1 MTFLHQILKCLILGL
16 TIVISLIQNGSAQQI
31 THNHVPM
38 KTNANKSESLICE
51 NKPPISRMVF
61 SPDDVSSKHECSQI
75 KGFVPKIAK
84 DKETDM
90 EFHSEKTESIL
101 SAVNP
106 IMGVNFLANELQSGI
121 SPSDNS
127 IAVSDAGYIV
137 TVDSRTIEYY
147 KTDGTNLLAWETL
160 EHFFNDINLLQ
171 ADFYDPKVIYDPKA
185 DRFVFIV
192 MNGGNVANNNLVL
205 AFSKTDNP
213 MDGWYKDYRILAN
226 SLEPTFFMDRPSIG
240 ITGDELFISGGMANA
255 SLDHATLIQIGLQ
268 EGYNNNPLDYRFWI
282 NYSANPIIIAP
293 ASYGQD
299 GFYGPNMYMVG
310 TDEIGSNQVY
320 LFEVT
325 GLRSSPG
332 TVINTYSIAC
342 TAYSPGSDANQL
354 GNAQLLDVGDCRMQS
369 AFYLNGKVHFV
380 FSGDAGSGW
389 NGIKYK
395 IIDIVNLSV
404 AGGEHQWQ
412 LTGNFDYC
420 YPSIASFGTDPTDES
435 AMICFLRTGPSIY
448 PQVCVVNF
456 DDGAWSPSG
465 TKIVKASLGPISLFP
480 AGTVERWGDYTGIQR
495 MYGNPNRT
503 CWLVGA
509 YCFGSGT
516 NHWLVNNGWNAW
528 AAEILEFPVGLSES
542 INGNLIEVYPNP
554 TSSMIYIKS
563 NLEYKDSYI
572 ELIDLTGK
580 IVVSKKLGHKE
591 LNSLYELNIA
601 EIPNGVYILH
611 LQNSND
617 LNFNEKVIILH

>member
-1 MTFLHQILKCLILGL
+1 MISLGQTLKCIALSIAISVVENVGAQLI
-16 TIVISLIQNGSAQQI
+16 A
-31 THNHVPM
+31 HNHIPM
-38 KTNANKSESLICE
+38 KTNTNKSKSLICE
-51 NKPPISRMVF
+51 NKPSIPRMTF
-61 SPDDVSSKHECSQI
+61 SDDDVESKHDCSQI
-75 KGFVPKIAK
+75 KGFAPKLAK
-84 DKETDM
+84 GKEGDIVLY
-90 EFHSEKTESIL
+90 SEKTESIL
-101 SAVNP
+101 SAVDP
-106 IMGVNFLANELQSGI
+106 IMGVNFLANELQAGAA
-121 SPSDNS
+121 PSDNS

-137 TVDSRTIEYY
+137 TVDARTIEYY

-160 EHFFNDINLLQ
+160 EHFFNDVGLSQ
-171 ADFYDPKVIYDPKA
+171 ANFYDPKVIYDPKA

-192 MNGGNVANNNLVL
+192 MNGANSANNTLVL

-213 MDGWYKDYRILAN
+213 VDGWYKDYRILAN
-226 SLEPTFFMDRPSIG
+226 ALEPTFFMDRPSIG
-240 ITGDELFISGGMANA
+240 ITGDELFVSGGMANA
-255 SLDHATLIQIGLQ
+255 FLDHATLIQIGLQ
-268 EGYNNNPLDYRFWI
+268 EGYNNTPLDYRFWT

-310 TDEIGSNQVY
+310 TDENGANQVY

-325 GLRSSPG
+325 GLHSSPG

-342 TAYSPGSDANQL
+342 TAYSPGSNANQL
-354 GNAQLLDVGDCRMQS
+354 GNLQLLDVGDCRMQS

-412 LTGNFDYC
+412 LSGNFDYC

-435 AMICFLRTGPSIY
+435 AMICFLRTGPSIN

-465 TKIVKASLGPISLFP
+465 TKIVKQSLGPINLFA
-480 AGTVERWGDYTGIQR
+480 AGAAERWGDYSGIQR
-495 MYGNPNRT
+495 MYGNPIRT

-509 YCFGSGT
+509 YCFGAGT
-516 NHWLVNNGWNAW
+516 NHWLVNSGWNAW
-528 AAEILEFPVGLSES
+528 AAEILEFPVGVTDS
-542 INGNLIEVYPNP
+542 IEGGMIEVYPNP
-554 TSSMIYIKS
+554 TSSMVYIKS
-563 NLEYKDSYI
+563 NLEDKELNV

-580 IVVSKKLGHKE
+580 VVISKKLVDYG
-591 LNSLYELNIA
+591 LNSLYELNIRG
-601 EIPNGVYILH
+601 IPNGMYILH
-611 LQNSND
+611 LQNSKN